1 MLIAQNHSATK
12 QIFHHGHSTV
22 HARFVQAIVVKQG
35 NLFLLYLRDGDI
47 LTPSEQGLYFHDMR
61 YLSLQ
66 TLRLNGS
73 QLVSRQASVS
83 ECANAAFD
91 LTNPDLLDAAGNR
104 CVRKETLGIQRRK
117 CLGGT
122 YTETLTI
129 HNYTWEPAVF
139 TLTLHYE
146 ADFVDMFVV
155 QGATPTKR
163 GTLHEPQWQES
174 TLCFRYDGADGRT
187 RSTTIA
193 ALAAQDQL

>member
-1 MLIAQNHSATK
+1 MLMAKNHSATK
-12 QIFHHGHSTV
+12 QIFHHGRSTV
-22 HARFVQAIVVKQG
+22 HARFVQPIVVKQG
-35 NLFLLYLRDGDI
+35 NLFDI

-73 QLVSRQASVS
+73 QLVSLQASVS
-83 ECANAAFD
+83 ECADAAFD

-117 CLGGT
+117 CLGDT

-129 HNYTWEPAVF
+129 HNYAREPAVF

-155 QGATPTKR
+155 RGAHSHQAGDASR
-163 GTLHEPQWQES
+163 
-174 TLCFRYDGADGRT
+174 AAMART
-187 RSTTIA
+187 NSV
-193 ALAAQDQL
+193 LPL